1 MVAQVLRKII
11 GTRNDRQ
18 VRRMGRVAEQVNAHE
33 NAMKALSD
41 EALRQKTSE
50 FRQRHANGESL

>member
-18 VRRMGRVAEQVNAHE
+18 IRRMGRFVERINDLEAEIQ
-33 NAMKALSD
+33 ALPD
-41 EALRQKTSE
+41 EAFKSKTEGS
-50 FRQRHANGESL
+50 ADS